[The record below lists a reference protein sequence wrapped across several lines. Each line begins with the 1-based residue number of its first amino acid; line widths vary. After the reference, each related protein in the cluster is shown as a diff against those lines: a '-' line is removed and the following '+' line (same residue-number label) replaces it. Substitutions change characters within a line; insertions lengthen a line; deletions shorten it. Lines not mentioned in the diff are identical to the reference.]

1 MGVCNIEFY
10 ANLWRGRRK
19 DYPEGRIRKS
29 QWARECANLG
39 SCFAGSGKEGG
50 QFGDI
55 EFYLHSSLYVY
66 ASERKRIP
74 LSCFR
79 HLLKMY
85 MPQKW
90 PLSPLLIFPTSYTSS
105 HLLSLSFPCRATGTP
120 APSLG
125 IYLAPASL
133 RREQTPFLPFS
144 KSQL

>member
-1 MGVCNIEFY
+1 MFVTLNFTQTFGGDVGKTIQKVGFGSHNGLE
-10 ANLWRGRRK
+10 N
-19 DYPEGRIRKS
+19 
-29 QWARECANLG
+29 ANLG